1 MKHRLTR
8 WREVTEREFPDRP
21 DLLALIPIADS
32 IDIAKL
38 GNDGAITT
46 DTCNSARKLR
56 RLLVEYVDGTV
67 HQMDCMHH
75 LRNVVVNG
83 AAKDVSSFLNTYLED
98 NLDEISS
105 FLRVSPDLAHVI
117 HAFHKEFSLTA
128 NYPKGHGKL
137 FREWVMKNYPQEYLM
152 HAERS
157 NGGRQ
162 DTICM
167 GAGPIYKN
175 RPINV
180 HFLDDRL
187 RVKDNDNI
195 LQQNLFIILSSLEM
209 IATSRFFAILH
220 VAVCIPFRW
229 LAGKTHELAH
239 RQWGARSMGRVFDI
253 MHTAFNDIL
262 DDLDLIHN
270 KQFMMGMFE
279 ELAEELPEFKDYLT
293 HQFENKQSEFIAKSG
308 TKSTTWKMLIE
319 ELFSPQDEDNKN
331 STHMLKKVA
340 ASAIKAMIDEMEDE
354 SKATYKYLSISGSE
368 YSYEH
373 CPDDVKKA
381 MLGKAAT
388 NDFAESSFAGVT
400 QQVVV
405 YGTIGM
411 HAAAA
416 ISDADRNG
424 FLARP
429 TSKKDIAE
437 NKRGLL
443 FQLPEELR
451 ITLVMAAMEDT
462 PETQVSNN
470 ASITKQREMKR
481 LKEEA
486 AKKQGL
492 EDAEDEY
499 VEALILHGMYNSEA
513 CWKTLEDVTTGLR
526 SMQFKYQKVDALKE
540 NILIRTKGFG
550 GEWSEKFHTNW
561 SKGGKTLTVAEL
573 SNHLKYI
580 IKQSKNMTIP
590 TKPEMKLP
598 ARKQTAILGQL
609 TQQVQNLDK
618 QSVEENTAMDMRA
631 REKLKG
637 YEASGKT
644 SLHSENQSR
653 VAPDIDEDFVG
664 QRIEFLSKYEML
676 NEEREVTGHELRWCS
691 GVVKR
696 VSDGTWLLPKAR
708 TRCYKKGEAAEI
720 EWDAMPDI
728 GLMTTTTS
736 IERLPSKMWNKQ
748 CDGAWRKDLGD
759 IDIGV

>member
-1 MKHRLTR
+1 
-8 WREVTEREFPDRP
+8 
-21 DLLALIPIADS
+21 
-32 IDIAKL
+32 
-38 GNDGAITT
+38 
-46 DTCNSARKLR
+46 
-56 RLLVEYVDGTV
+56 
-67 HQMDCMHH
+67 MHH

-83 AAKDVSSFLNTYLED
+83 AAKAVSSFLNTYLED
-98 NLDEISS
+98 SLDEISS

-117 HAFHKEFSLTA
+117 HAYHKEFSLTA
-128 NYPKGHGKL
+128 NYPKGHGEL

-175 RPINV
+175 RPVNV
-180 HFLDDRL
+180 HFLDERL

-229 LAGKTHELAH
+229 LAGNTHKLAH
-239 RQWGARSMGRVFDI
+239 HEWGARSMGRVFDI

-262 DDLDLIHN
+262 DDLDLIHD
-270 KQFMMGMFE
+270 KTFMMGMFD
-279 ELAEELPEFKDYLT
+279 ELTEELPEFKAFLT
-293 HQFENKQSEFIAKSG
+293 HQFEKKESEFIAKSG

-331 STHMLKKVA
+331 STDMLKKVA
-340 ASAIKAMIDEMEDE
+340 ATAINAMIEEMEDE

-368 YSYEH
+368 YSYDH
-373 CPDDVKKA
+373 CPDEVKKA

-388 NDFAESSFAGVT
+388 NDLAESAFAGVT

-416 ISDADRNG
+416 ISDAGRNG
-424 FLARP
+424 FLSRP

-451 ITLVMAAMEDT
+451 ITCVMAAMEDA
-462 PETQVSNN
+462 PETRVSNN
-470 ASITKQREMKR
+470 ASIVKQREMKH
-481 LKEEA
+481 LKEEE
-486 AKKQGL
+486 AKKKGL
-492 EDAEDEY
+492 EDAKDEY

-513 CWKTLEDVTTGLR
+513 CWKTVKDVTDGLKKLK
-526 SMQFKYQKVDALKE
+526 FKYQKVDALKE
-540 NILIRTKGFG
+540 NIMIRTKGFG
-550 GEWSEKFHTNW
+550 GVWAEKFHTNW
-561 SKGGKTLTVAEL
+561 SKDGRTLTVADL

-580 IKQSKNMTIP
+580 IKQSKKMIIP
-590 TKPEMKLP
+590 DKPAMELP
-598 ARKQTAILGQL
+598 ARKQTAILGRL
-609 TQQVQNLDK
+609 SQQVQNLDK
-618 QSVEENTAMDMRA
+618 QSAEENTAMDIEA
-631 REKLKG
+631 REKLQEW
-637 YEASGKT
+637 EASGKT
-644 SLHSENQSR
+644 SLHAERQSR
-653 VAPDIDEDFVG
+653 IAPTLDSDFVG
-664 QRIEFLSKYEML
+664 QRIEFLSKYEIL
-676 NEEREVTGHELRWCS
+676 NEKKEVTGHELRWCS

-728 GLMTTTTS
+728 GLETTTTS
-736 IERLPSKMWNKQ
+736 IESLPPKMWNQQ